1 MTVAVA
7 LGVAWAGW
15 IWLLRPWIVEYG
27 VAIHQRNVT
36 KELAKWG
43 DEESRITDDASAV
56 RAAEMV
62 DYISRYY
69 VPGPGY
75 RGPADVEAALQAQRR
90 RSIDQIV
97 VSLER
102 YTGLKFGASPDRW
115 AEWAKKRKETMRPQ

>member
-1 MTVAVA
+1 MRKSRAVRIVLTVAVA

-97 VSLER
+97 VSLDA
-102 YTGLKFGASPDRW
+102 TPA
-115 AEWAKKRKETMRPQ
+115 